1 MSDQIVDQEV
11 DLIEDITEEQLEG
24 LVEDVEVDEELVE
37 ASAKK
42 EAKKTDEESD
52 DEAEVEVDDEESE
65 VEDEDEDEDDDEKSE
80 SYSKKKKMAKED
92 VDMPSTK
99 AGMIKAIY
107 EKMSEMSKDDLT
119 TAYNK
124 VIAEESEEAVEEVA
138 ESAELELN
146 VDFSQDLD
154 ALVDGE
160 EALAE
165 GFKDKA
171 AVIFEA
177 AVKTKVTAEVQ
188 RLEESY
194 AEKLAE
200 ESESARG
207 EIVEKVDGYLNY
219 VVEQWME
226 TNEVAVTNG
235 LRTEIAE
242 NFIDSLQS
250 LFVENYI
257 EVPESKVDMVDELAG
272 KVEELEEQ
280 LNKTVGDNIDLAE
293 KVSDFRREEII
304 REATVGMAETEVEKL
319 RTLAEGVEYE
329 SQESFVAK
337 VATLKESYFKATGT
351 DAQEEVQESSEQKTS
366 SPAMQAYL
374 NALSKTI

>member
-1 MSDQIVDQEV
+1 
-11 DLIEDITEEQLEG
+11 
-24 LVEDVEVDEELVE
+24 
-37 ASAKK
+37 
-42 EAKKTDEESD
+42 
-52 DEAEVEVDDEESE
+52 
-65 VEDEDEDEDDDEKSE
+65 
-80 SYSKKKKMAKED
+80 
-92 VDMPSTK
+92 
-99 AGMIKAIY
+99 
-107 EKMSEMSKDDLT
+107 
-119 TAYNK
+119 
-124 VIAEESEEAVEEVA
+124 
-138 ESAELELN
+138 
-146 VDFSQDLD
+146 
-154 ALVDGE
+154 
-160 EALAE
+160 
-165 GFKDKA
+165 
-171 AVIFEA
+171 
-177 AVKTKVTAEVQ
+177 
-188 RLEESY
+188 
-194 AEKLAE
+194 
-200 ESESARG
+200 
-207 EIVEKVDGYLNY
+207 
-219 VVEQWME
+219 ME

-351 DAQEEVQESSEQKTS
+351 DIQEEVEESSEQKTS

>member
-11 DLIEDITEEQLEG
+11 DLIEDITEEQLED

-65 VEDEDEDEDDDEKSE
+65 VEDEDEDDDDEDEKSE

-124 VIAEESEEAVEEVA
+124 VISEDAEESEEVV
-138 ESAELELN
+138 ESAEIEVN
-146 VDFSQDLD
+146 ADFSEDLN

-177 AVKTKVTAEVQ
+177 ALKSKVTAEVE

-200 ESESARG
+200 ETEAVRG

-226 TNEVAVTNG
+226 TNEVAITNG

-293 KVSDFRREEII
+293 KVADYRREEIL

-329 SQESFVAK
+329 SQESFEAK

-351 DAQEEVQESSEQKTS
+351 DIQEEVEESSEQKTS

>member
-65 VEDEDEDEDDDEKSE
+65 VEDEDEDKDDDEKSE

-351 DAQEEVQESSEQKTS
+351 DTKEEVQESSEQKTS

>member
-1 MSDQIVDQEV
+1 
-11 DLIEDITEEQLEG
+11 
-24 LVEDVEVDEELVE
+24 
-37 ASAKK
+37 
-42 EAKKTDEESD
+42 
-52 DEAEVEVDDEESE
+52 
-65 VEDEDEDEDDDEKSE
+65 
-80 SYSKKKKMAKED
+80 
-92 VDMPSTK
+92 MPSTK

-138 ESAELELN
+138 ESAELDLN

-177 AVKTKVTAEVQ
+177 AVKSKVTAEVQ

-351 DAQEEVQESSEQKTS
+351 DTQEEVQESSEQKTS

>member
-177 AVKTKVTAEVQ
+177 AVKSKVTAEVQ

-351 DAQEEVQESSEQKTS
+351 DTQEEVQESSEQKTS

>member
-138 ESAELELN
+138 ESAELDLN

>member
-80 SYSKKKKMAKED
+80 SSKKKKMAKED

-272 KVEELEEQ
+272 KVEELEEH

-293 KVSDFRREEII
+293 KVADYRREDIL

-337 VATLKESYFKATGT
+337 VATIKESYFKATGT
-351 DAQEEVQESSEQKTS
+351 EIQEEVQESSEQKTS

>member
-65 VEDEDEDEDDDEKSE
+65 VEDEDEDEGDDEKSE
-80 SYSKKKKMAKED
+80 SSKKKKMAKED

-124 VIAEESEEAVEEVA
+124 VIAEESEEVAEEVA

-146 VDFSQDLD
+146 VDFSEDLD

-177 AVKTKVTAEVQ
+177 AVKSKVTAEVQ

-293 KVSDFRREEII
+293 KVADYRREDIL

-337 VATLKESYFKATGT
+337 VATIKESYFKATGT
-351 DAQEEVQESSEQKTS
+351 EIQEEVQESSEQKTS

>member
-138 ESAELELN
+138 ESAELDLN

-351 DAQEEVQESSEQKTS
+351 DTQEEVQESSEQKTS

>member
-52 DEAEVEVDDEESE
+52 EAEVEVDDEESE
-65 VEDEDEDEDDDEKSE
+65 VEDEDEDEDDEEKSE
-80 SYSKKKKMAKED
+80 SSKKKKMAKED

-146 VDFSQDLD
+146 VDFSEDLD

-177 AVKTKVTAEVQ
+177 AVKSKVTAEVQ

-293 KVSDFRREEII
+293 KVADYRREDIL

-337 VATLKESYFKATGT
+337 VATIKESYFKATGT
-351 DAQEEVQESSEQKTS
+351 EIQEEVQESSEQKTS

>member
-65 VEDEDEDEDDDEKSE
+65 VEDEDEDEGDEEKSE
-80 SYSKKKKMAKED
+80 SSKKKKMAKED

-177 AVKTKVTAEVQ
+177 AVKTKVTAELN
-188 RLEESY
+188 RIEESY

>member
-65 VEDEDEDEDDDEKSE
+65 VEDEDEDKDDDEKSE

-351 DAQEEVQESSEQKTS
+351 DTQEEVQESSEQKTS

>member
-80 SYSKKKKMAKED
+80 SSKKKKMAKED

-124 VIAEESEEAVEEVA
+124 VIAEESEEVAEEVA

-146 VDFSQDLD
+146 VDFSEDLD

-177 AVKTKVTAEVQ
+177 AVKSKVTAEVQ

-200 ESESARG
+200 ESETARG

-293 KVSDFRREEII
+293 KVADYRREDIL

-337 VATLKESYFKATGT
+337 VATIKESYFKATGT
-351 DAQEEVQESSEQKTS
+351 EIQEEVQESSEQKTS

>member
-11 DLIEDITEEQLEG
+11 DLIEDITEEQLED

-65 VEDEDEDEDDDEKSE
+65 VEDEDEDDDDEDEKSE

-124 VIAEESEEAVEEVA
+124 VISEDAEESEEVV
-138 ESAELELN
+138 ESAEIEVN
-146 VDFSQDLD
+146 ADFSEDLN

-177 AVKTKVTAEVQ
+177 ALKSKVTAEVE

-200 ESESARG
+200 ETEAVRG

-226 TNEVAVTNG
+226 TNEVAITNG

-293 KVSDFRREEII
+293 KVADYRREEIL

-351 DAQEEVQESSEQKTS
+351 DIQEEVEESSEQKTS

>member
-65 VEDEDEDEDDDEKSE
+65 VEDEDEDEDEKSE

-351 DAQEEVQESSEQKTS
+351 DTQEEVQESSEQKTS

>member
-42 EAKKTDEESD
+42 EAKKTDEES

-351 DAQEEVQESSEQKTS
+351 DTQEEVQESSEQKTS

>member
-11 DLIEDITEEQLEG
+11 DLIEDITEEQLED

-65 VEDEDEDEDDDEKSE
+65 VEDEDEDDDDEDEKSE

-124 VIAEESEEAVEEVA
+124 VISEDAEESEEVV
-138 ESAELELN
+138 ESAEIEVN
-146 VDFSQDLD
+146 ADFSEDLN

-177 AVKTKVTAEVQ
+177 ALKSKVTAEVE

-200 ESESARG
+200 ETEAVRG

-226 TNEVAVTNG
+226 TNEVAITNG

-293 KVSDFRREEII
+293 KVADYRREDIL

-329 SQESFVAK
+329 SQESFEAK

-351 DAQEEVQESSEQKTS
+351 DIQEEVEESSEQKTS

>member
-42 EAKKTDEESD
+42 EAKKTDEES

-177 AVKTKVTAEVQ
+177 AVKSKVTAEVQ

-351 DAQEEVQESSEQKTS
+351 DTQEEVQESSEQKTS

>member
-65 VEDEDEDEDDDEKSE
+65 VEDEDEDEGDEEKSE
-80 SYSKKKKMAKED
+80 SSKKKKMAKED

-146 VDFSQDLD
+146 VDFSEDLD

-177 AVKTKVTAEVQ
+177 AVKTKVTAELN
-188 RLEESY
+188 RIEESY

-200 ESESARG
+200 ESETARG

>member
-65 VEDEDEDEDDDEKSE
+65 VEDEDEDEGDEEKSE
-80 SYSKKKKMAKED
+80 SSKKKKMAKED

-146 VDFSQDLD
+146 VDFSEDLD

-351 DAQEEVQESSEQKTS
+351 DTKEEVQESSEQKTS

>member
-65 VEDEDEDEDDDEKSE
+65 VEDEDEDEGDEEKSE
-80 SYSKKKKMAKED
+80 SSKKKKMAKED

-177 AVKTKVTAEVQ
+177 AVKTKVTAELN
-188 RLEESY
+188 RIEESY

-200 ESESARG
+200 ESETARG

-351 DAQEEVQESSEQKTS
+351 DTQEEVQESSEQKTS

>member
-52 DEAEVEVDDEESE
+52 EAEVEVDDEESE
-65 VEDEDEDEDDDEKSE
+65 VEDEDEDEDDEEKSE
-80 SYSKKKKMAKED
+80 SSKKKKMAKED

-351 DAQEEVQESSEQKTS
+351 DTQEEVQESSEQKTS

>member
-351 DAQEEVQESSEQKTS
+351 DTQEEVQESSEQKTS

>member
-52 DEAEVEVDDEESE
+52 EAEVEVDDEESE
-65 VEDEDEDEDDDEKSE
+65 VEDEDEDEDDEEKSE
-80 SYSKKKKMAKED
+80 SSKKKKMAKED

-177 AVKTKVTAEVQ
+177 AVKSKVTAEVQ

-293 KVSDFRREEII
+293 KVADYRREDIL

-337 VATLKESYFKATGT
+337 VATIKESYFKATGT
-351 DAQEEVQESSEQKTS
+351 EIQEEVQESSEQKTS

>member
-52 DEAEVEVDDEESE
+52 EAEVEVDDEESE

-80 SYSKKKKMAKED
+80 SSKKKKMAKED

-124 VIAEESEEAVEEVA
+124 VIAEESEEVAEEVA

-146 VDFSQDLD
+146 VDFSEDLD

-177 AVKTKVTAEVQ
+177 AVKSKVTAEVQ

-200 ESESARG
+200 ESETARG

-293 KVSDFRREEII
+293 KVADYRREDIL

-337 VATLKESYFKATGT
+337 VATIKESYFKATGT
-351 DAQEEVQESSEQKTS
+351 EIQEEVQESSEQKTS

>member
-80 SYSKKKKMAKED
+80 SSKKKKMAKED

>member
-1 MSDQIVDQEV
+1 MVN
-11 DLIEDITEEQLEG
+11 EG
-24 LVEDVEVDEELVE
+24 
-37 ASAKK
+37 
-42 EAKKTDEESD
+42 
-52 DEAEVEVDDEESE
+52 
-65 VEDEDEDEDDDEKSE
+65 
-80 SYSKKKKMAKED
+80 KKKMAKED

-146 VDFSQDLD
+146 VDFSEDLD

-351 DAQEEVQESSEQKTS
+351 DTKEEVQESSEQKTS

>member
-200 ESESARG
+200 ESETARG

-351 DAQEEVQESSEQKTS
+351 DTQEEVQESSEQKTS

>member
-80 SYSKKKKMAKED
+80 SSKKKKMAKED

-124 VIAEESEEAVEEVA
+124 VIAEESEEVAEEVA

-146 VDFSQDLD
+146 VDFSEDLD

-177 AVKTKVTAEVQ
+177 AVKSKVTAEVQ

-272 KVEELEEQ
+272 KVEELEEH

-293 KVSDFRREEII
+293 KVADYRREDIL

-337 VATLKESYFKATGT
+337 VATIKESYFKATGT
-351 DAQEEVQESSEQKTS
+351 EIQEEVQESSEQKTS

>member
-11 DLIEDITEEQLEG
+11 DLIEDITEEQLED

-65 VEDEDEDEDDDEKSE
+65 VEDEDEDDDDEDEKSE

-124 VIAEESEEAVEEVA
+124 VISEDAEESEEVV
-138 ESAELELN
+138 ESAEIEVN
-146 VDFSQDLD
+146 ADFSEDLN

-177 AVKTKVTAEVQ
+177 ALKSKVTAEVE

-200 ESESARG
+200 ETEAVRG

-226 TNEVAVTNG
+226 TNEVAITNG

-293 KVSDFRREEII
+293 KVADYRREEIL

-329 SQESFVAK
+329 SQESFTKK
-337 VATLKESYFKATGT
+337 VATIKESYFKATGT
-351 DAQEEVQESSEQKTS
+351 DIQEEVEESSEQKTS

>member
-65 VEDEDEDEDDDEKSE
+65 VEDEDEDEGDDEKSE
-80 SYSKKKKMAKED
+80 SSKKKKMAKED

-272 KVEELEEQ
+272 KVEELEEH

-293 KVSDFRREEII
+293 KVADYRREDIL

-351 DAQEEVQESSEQKTS
+351 DTQEEVQESSEQKTS

>member
-65 VEDEDEDEDDDEKSE
+65 VEDEDEDEGDEEKSE
-80 SYSKKKKMAKED
+80 SSKKKKMAKED

-351 DAQEEVQESSEQKTS
+351 DTKEEVQESSEQKTS

>member
-11 DLIEDITEEQLEG
+11 DLIEDITEEQLED

-65 VEDEDEDEDDDEKSE
+65 VEDEDEDDDEDEKSE

-124 VIAEESEEAVEEVA
+124 VISEDAEESEEVV
-138 ESAELELN
+138 ESAEIEVN
-146 VDFSQDLD
+146 ADFSEDLN

-177 AVKTKVTAEVQ
+177 ALKSKVTAEVE

-200 ESESARG
+200 ETEAVRG

-226 TNEVAVTNG
+226 TNEVAITNG

-293 KVSDFRREEII
+293 KVADYRREEIL

-329 SQESFVAK
+329 SKESFEAK
-337 VATLKESYFKATGT
+337 VTTIKESYFKATGT
-351 DAQEEVQESSEQKTS
+351 DIQEEVEESSEQKTS

>member
-80 SYSKKKKMAKED
+80 SSKKKKMAKED

-124 VIAEESEEAVEEVA
+124 VISEDAEESEEVV
-138 ESAELELN
+138 ESAEIEVN
-146 VDFSQDLD
+146 ADFSEDLN

-177 AVKTKVTAEVQ
+177 ALKSKVTAEVE

-200 ESESARG
+200 ETEAVRG

-272 KVEELEEQ
+272 KVEELEEH

-293 KVSDFRREEII
+293 KVADYRREDIL

-351 DAQEEVQESSEQKTS
+351 DTQEEVQESSEQKTS

>member
-80 SYSKKKKMAKED
+80 SSKKKKMAKED

-124 VIAEESEEAVEEVA
+124 VIAEESEEVAEEVA

-146 VDFSQDLD
+146 VDFSEDLD

-177 AVKTKVTAEVQ
+177 AVKSKVTAEVQ

-272 KVEELEEQ
+272 KVEELEEH

-293 KVSDFRREEII
+293 KVADYRREDIL

-337 VATLKESYFKATGT
+337 VATIKESYFKATG
-351 DAQEEVQESSEQKTS
+351 AEIQEEVQESSEQKTS

>member
-52 DEAEVEVDDEESE
+52 DEAEVEVDDEEGE

-351 DAQEEVQESSEQKTS
+351 DTKEEVQESSEQKTS

>member
-65 VEDEDEDEDDDEKSE
+65 VEDEDEDEGDEEKSE
-80 SYSKKKKMAKED
+80 SSKKKKMAKED

-138 ESAELELN
+138 ESAQLELN
-146 VDFSQDLD
+146 VDFSEDLD

-207 EIVEKVDGYLNY
+207 EIVEKVDGYRNY

-351 DAQEEVQESSEQKTS
+351 DTKEEVQESSEQKTS